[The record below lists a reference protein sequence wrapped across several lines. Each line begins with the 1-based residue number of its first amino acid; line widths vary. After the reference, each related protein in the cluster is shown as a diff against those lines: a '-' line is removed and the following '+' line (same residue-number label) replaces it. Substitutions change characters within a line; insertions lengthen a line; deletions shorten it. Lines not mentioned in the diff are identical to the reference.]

1 MSSGLSFFTKS
12 VCMVWINAHTNT
24 ISRVLSTLD
33 NNIIIRCTLDNHFVG
48 PWSPFMKLLLF
59 IRDPCTQ
66 SKGVVTVMCTNEY
79 INPLGLTTD
88 EVRNDQEGDPTVS
101 MGNGRRR
108 KRRSTVKRTLRK
120 RQDVPSSDE
129 AVSQNIT
136 LVSVRGYCRFH
147 SCISWCHEKE
157 KVSNTAYIVPPPP
170 PKLHTRY
177 CFCLNSIVRN
187 SMHKAYRPWI
197 KTSLILCEICHF
209 LQPH

>member
-1 MSSGLSFFTKS
+1 
-12 VCMVWINAHTNT
+12 
-24 ISRVLSTLD
+24 
-33 NNIIIRCTLDNHFVG
+33 
-48 PWSPFMKLLLF
+48 
-59 IRDPCTQ
+59 
-66 SKGVVTVMCTNEY
+66 MCTNEY

-136 LVSVRGYCRFH
+136 LVSVRGYCMMMQ
-147 SCISWCHEKE
+147 ISQLHNYHYVMKRRKCQILLTL
-157 KVSNTAYIVPPPP
+157 SPLPN
-170 PKLHTRY
+170 LHTRY
-177 CFCLNSIVRN
+177 CFCLNSSFRN

-197 KTSLILCEICHF
+197 KASLTCEICHF
-209 LQPH
+209 LRPHQLYIEQLTFSLLCYIMPSTF